1 MPILQNARH
10 EAFAQARAAGA
21 RLDDAYEDAGFAYG
35 RGHSSRLAATPEV
48 AERIAELRAARAAE
62 TDASEQAVIAALL
75 RIAKAGEDMTT
86 PAALRE
92 VRLTLIEAQK
102 LYSQQ
107 AQARAFERIESLY

>member
-75 RIAKAGEDMTT
+75 RIAKAG
-86 PAALRE
+86 LRE